1 MGSTRRRLRS
11 GRPAFRWLAGLDVAD
26 VLDVDDALEVDDVLD
41 VDDVLMLDMCLT
53 PWNLHYWRNASR
65 AQSAS
70 SVRRVDAGDAPKT
83 IACV

>member
-1 MGSTRRRLRS
+1 MGSTRRLLRS
-11 GRPAFRWLAGLDVAD
+11 AGPAFCRRACPWPDV
-26 VLDVDDALEVDDVLD
+26 VD
-41 VDDVLMLDMCLT
+41 VDDVVMLDMCLT